1 LLLVGASWSSAGT
14 ITLAWDPNTEPDLAG
29 YKIYYGTSSRQYTV
43 TVDVGNVTRYT
54 IRDLDESR
62 VYYLAVTAYDTAGN
76 ESELSDEVSGYP
88 TDQTPP
94 TLVAVASVEENGIDL
109 LFSEPLERTS
119 AENVANYRIEPG
131 LTVLKAELASDGRT
145 VHLQTTAHTNGV
157 TYTVYVS
164 GVTDRANPPNG
175 IASGT
180 SLRYTY
186 VAPDR
191 TPPAVTGVILLDPEH
206 VRLTFSETVD
216 EASATDLANYAIAPS
231 LRILSAH
238 LDDSGAGVVL
248 MTEAHTPGGTY
259 TLTVQ
264 GIRDRANPPN
274 QMPGPVEASYTA
286 PHFIQLRFL
295 TSGDY
300 EAMYLR
306 EGDPYYLDRD
316 YRVESIPDSLRNA
329 LWILTAMRDKDNSD
343 PVFLQFEVD
352 ETVSVYVAYDGRVQT
367 FPTWLTSAFV
377 RTSLAIQVSGPADSL
392 TLWRRDFAPG
402 RIALG
407 GNRAEGA
414 EGPRDMY
421 IVLVQPNPNANP
433 EPTEND
439 SPTQPETPSQ
449 PIEPAQP
456 TEPQQP
462 TQPQQPQ
469 QPAQPTEPGQPQQPA
484 QPTEPHEPGQPA
496 EPQQPQQP
504 SEPQQPAQPTEPGQP
519 QQPAQPTEPH
529 EPGQPSEPQQP
540 QQPSEPQQP
549 AEPTE
554 PGQPQQPA
562 QPTEP
567 HEPGQPAEPQQPQQP
582 SEPQQPAEP
591 TEPGQPQQPAQPTEP
606 HEPGQPAE
614 PQQPQQPSEPQQPA
628 QPTEPGQ
635 PQQPAQ
641 PTEPHEPQ
649 QPSQPQQPAQPQQPN
664 QPSQAVSLRI
674 ISTGEFLTGRPTAGN
689 RYYLDRDYVI
699 QSIPDSLRDAQ
710 WIFTAMSDKDSRD
723 SLFLVFRV
731 EQDARVYVAYDRR
744 ATSFPNWLV
753 SRFTRTR
760 LAIDV
765 SGPADSLI
773 VWRADFPAGVV
784 VLGGNRAS
792 GAREPR
798 DMYVVLVK
806 PAPAPVPK
814 PEERELPP
822 PPNPLAT
829 GVPSTFQLYQ
839 NYPNPFN
846 PTTEIRFDLP
856 EARHVVVAV
865 YNMLGQRVRLL
876 RDADLLPGHYV
887 LNWDARNDNGEP
899 VPGGA
904 YLCRVEAIRYADNQ
918 GLEVPISVW
927 SATRKMIYLR

>member
-1 LLLVGASWSSAGT
+1 MPRSLVAFLCLLLVGASWSSAGT

-76 ESELSDEVSGYP
+76 ESELSDEVSSYP

-248 MTEAHTPGGTY
+248 VTEAHTPGGTY

-529 EPGQPSEPQQP
+529 EPGP
-540 QQPSEPQQP
+540 
-549 AEPTE
+549 
-554 PGQPQQPA
+554 
-562 QPTEP
+562 
-567 HEPGQPAEPQQPQQP
+567 PAEPQQPQQP
-582 SEPQQPAEP
+582 SQ
-591 TEPGQPQQPAQPTEP
+591 
-606 HEPGQPAE
+606 
-614 PQQPQQPSEPQQPA
+614 PQQPA

-710 WIFTAMSDKDSRD
+710 WIFTAMSDKDGRD

-829 GVPSTFQLYQ
+829 GAPSTFQLYQ

-918 GLEVPISVW
+918 GLQVPISVW

>member
-76 ESELSDEVSGYP
+76 ESELSDEVSSYP

-94 TLVAVASVEENGIDL
+94 TLMAVASVEENGIDL

-248 MTEAHTPGGTY
+248 VTEAHTPGGTY

-300 EAMYLR
+300 EAMYLK

-540 QQPSEPQQP
+540 QQPSQ
-549 AEPTE
+549 
-554 PGQPQQPA
+554 
-562 QPTEP
+562 
-567 HEPGQPAEPQQPQQP
+567 
-582 SEPQQPAEP
+582 
-591 TEPGQPQQPAQPTEP
+591 
-606 HEPGQPAE
+606 
-614 PQQPQQPSEPQQPA
+614 PQQPA

-829 GVPSTFQLYQ
+829 GAPSTFQLYQ

>member
-1 LLLVGASWSSAGT
+1 MPRSLVAFLCLLLVGASWSSAGT

-529 EPGQPSEPQQP
+529 EP
-540 QQPSEPQQP
+540 
-549 AEPTE
+549 
-554 PGQPQQPA
+554 
-562 QPTEP
+562 
-567 HEPGQPAEPQQPQQP
+567 
-582 SEPQQPAEP
+582 
-591 TEPGQPQQPAQPTEP
+591 
-606 HEPGQPAE
+606 
-614 PQQPQQPSEPQQPA
+614 
-628 QPTEPGQ
+628 
-635 PQQPAQ
+635 
-641 PTEPHEPQ
+641 Q